1 MIPTHIFGRSTQLA
15 FIFIK
20 EQIKEPT
27 AFFWTL
33 LSPAA
38 IFYLL
43 NYTRGRPLPFESD
56 YMETTSWFYAYIAS
70 NVALFGL
77 AFYIIGRRESG
88 YIRSFV
94 YTVESRVIFLI
105 AKLMAYSCISIFYC
119 VAFYCLTRVAFGTP
133 DIDELYLIGFRFY
146 CCFLCFSIPA
156 LLLTLLPCNFQ
167 GANTLFSILS
177 FTMLILG
184 IYGANMPQDTPS
196 LIHLFNPLW
205 FAEKTMSQGIL
216 QNPGLVVFLAI
227 LFALNFALTTHKLRI
242 NPVWSRY

>member
-1 MIPTHIFGRSTQLA
+1 MIPTHIFGRATQLA

-20 EQIKEPT
+20 EQLKEPT

-33 LSPAA
+33 LSPSA

-43 NYTRGRPLPFESD
+43 NYTRNRTFVFESN
-56 YMETTSWFYAYIAS
+56 YIETTSWFYAYIAS

-88 YIRSFV
+88 YIRSFI
-94 YTVESRVIFLI
+94 YTLESRVVFLM

-133 DIDELYLIGFRFY
+133 DFEELYLIVFRFY
-146 CCFLCFSIPA
+146 SCFLCFSIPA

-177 FTMLILG
+177 FSMLILG
-184 IYGANMPQDTPS
+184 IYGADMPQDAPS
-196 LIHLFNPLW
+196 LIHLLNPLW
-205 FAEKTMSQGIL
+205 LAKNTMILGIWHT
-216 QNPGLVVFLAI
+216 PGIVTCITLLFVF
-227 LFALNFALTTHKLRI
+227 NFALTTHQLRI